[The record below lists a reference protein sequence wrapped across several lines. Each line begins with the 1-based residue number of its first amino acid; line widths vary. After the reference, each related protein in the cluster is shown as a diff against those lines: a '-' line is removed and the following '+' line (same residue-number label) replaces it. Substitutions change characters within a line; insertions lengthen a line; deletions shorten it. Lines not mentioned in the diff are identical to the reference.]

1 MAAVRIGVVTV
12 KGPGYHPTARLSEA
26 ASARGARVVRVH
38 PYRHPAGI
46 VGGRAML
53 AAALD
58 GGMPHA
64 LLPRQ
69 GAEIKTACLPL
80 IAHFEQAGIPVV
92 NGLRAIL
99 TVRHKFLAMQA
110 FAAAGLGVP
119 DTLYV
124 GDGQAYAEATARLG
138 PGPVVVKPVRG
149 RQGSGVACLTPGQ
162 RLPEPLA
169 FELDQGNGLLVQAF
183 IDPAVRRDLRVLV
196 VGGQVVGA
204 MALTPAAGEFRAN
217 FHLGARSR
225 AVDPSPEIAAA
236 ALGAAEAVGLEIAGV
251 DLMRLEN
258 GRILVLEANYAPGF
272 RGLEQATGLDVAG
285 RIIDY
290 VLSRL

>member
-1 MAAVRIGVVTV
+1 MDAVRIGVVTV
-12 KGPGYHPTARLSEA
+12 KGLDYHPTARLSEA
-26 ASARGARVVRVH
+26 ASARGARVVLVH
-38 PYRHPAGI
+38 PYRHPARL

-53 AAALD
+53 GAALE

-64 LLPRQ
+64 VLPRQ

-138 PGPVVVKPVRG
+138 PGPVVVKPIRG
-149 RQGSGVACLTPGQ
+149 RQGSGIACLAPGQ
-162 RLPEPLA
+162 RLPKPLA

-183 IDPAVRRDLRVLV
+183 IDPAARRDLRVLV
-196 VGGQVVGA
+196 VGGQVAGA

-258 GRILVLEANYAPGF
+258 GKILVLEANYAPGF

>member
-1 MAAVRIGVVTV
+1 MNAVRIGVVTV
-12 KGPGYHPTARLSEA
+12 KGPAYHPTARLSEA
-26 ASARGARVVRVH
+26 ASARGAEVVLVN
-38 PYRHPAGI
+38 PYRHPPGLAGNRPRL
-46 VGGRAML
+46 GSP
-53 AAALD
+53 LD
-58 GGMPHA
+58 GGMPNA

-99 TVRHKFLAMQA
+99 LVRHKFLAMQT

-119 DTLYV
+119 DTFYV
-124 GDGQAYAEATARLG
+124 GDGQAYAEAVARLG

-149 RQGSGVACLTPGQ
+149 RQGSDIALLQPGQ
-162 RLPEPLA
+162 RLPVTLA
-169 FELDQGNGLLVQAF
+169 DALEQGNGLLVQAF
-183 IDPAVRRDLRVLV
+183 IDPAVRQDLRVLV

-204 MALTPAAGEFRAN
+204 MALTPAAGEFRSN
-217 FHLGARSR
+217 FHLGAHSR
-225 AVDPSPEIAAA
+225 AVEPSPEIAHT

-251 DLMRLEN
+251 DLMRLED

-272 RGLEQATGLDVAG
+272 RGLEEATGMDVAG
-285 RIIDY
+285 RIIDH